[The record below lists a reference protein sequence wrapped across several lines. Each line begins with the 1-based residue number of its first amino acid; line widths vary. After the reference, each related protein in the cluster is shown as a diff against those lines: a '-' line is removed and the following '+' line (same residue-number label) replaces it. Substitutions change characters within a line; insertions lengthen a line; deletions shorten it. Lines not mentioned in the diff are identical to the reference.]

1 MYQIRRK
8 HTKCVVEFRQANMLG
23 HDKYGL
29 QNLVNKISKFP
40 HSVCVAKDESKRGE
54 GALSA

>member
-1 MYQIRRK
+1 MYQMRRK

-23 HDKYGL
+23 HDQSGL
-29 QNLVNKISKFP
+29 HNLVNKISKFP
-40 HSVCVAKDESKRGE
+40 HSVRVAKDESKRGE